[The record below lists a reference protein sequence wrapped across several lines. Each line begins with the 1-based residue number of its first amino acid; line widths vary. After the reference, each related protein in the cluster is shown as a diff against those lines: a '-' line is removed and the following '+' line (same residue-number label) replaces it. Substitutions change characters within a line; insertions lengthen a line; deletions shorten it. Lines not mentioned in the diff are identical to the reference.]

1 LFNNALN
8 EINADNITDFNPVDD
23 TIRLENAVFRKLM
36 SAGALFYDADVNG
49 AGAAVQ
55 VATLSVNLALTAAD
69 FVVF

>member
-1 LFNNALN
+1 
-8 EINADNITDFNPVDD
+8 
-23 TIRLENAVFRKLM
+23 M